1 MSAMK
6 ERRVYKGVEPEPFRK
21 IKHACSKLRA
31 KVITERRFREWS
43 REVFRVKAVDQARSR
58 WCGLMVII
66 LLLFG
71 FLVQAQEA
79 DSTEDALAEIPKQES
94 VALGDTTDLDP
105 LLERIGEARYVL
117 LGEASHGTSDYY
129 LWRARISRRLI
140 EEKGFSF
147 VAVEGDWPDLYRVNE
162 YVKNRPGSGR
172 SAYDVLNAFE
182 RWPTWMWAN
191 WEVVAFVEWLR
202 DYNDTLADADKVGFY
217 GLDVYSL
224 WASLDTVLIYVEREK
239 PALLEVARR
248 TQSCFKPYG
257 EDEQAYARATL
268 SGASCEAEATALL
281 KALRSNREFEEP
293 EAHFDAEQ
301 NAFAIVNAERY
312 YRAVMEGG
320 PKSWNVR
327 DHHMVDT
334 LDRLVA
340 HHQPEAKAIVWE
352 HNTHIGDARATTMAE
367 QGMVNVGQLVR
378 ERHKGEG
385 VVLVGFGSYRGSVV
399 AARAWGAEME
409 RMRVAE
415 AQAASWEA
423 VFHKAG
429 RGDRLLI
436 LDDLKSSG
444 AAFETR
450 GHRAIGVTYNPEFES
465 FNYVPT
471 VLPRRYNVFV
481 YLDKTEALHPL
492 HMDPSGKG
500 PPQLYP
506 WGF

>member
-1 MSAMK
+1 MSG
-6 ERRVYKGVEPEPFRK
+6 EV
-21 IKHACSKLRA
+21 
-31 KVITERRFREWS
+31 S
-43 REVFRVKAVDQARSR
+43 RMKAVAYTRSR
-58 WCGLMVII
+58 WHRFTATI

-71 FLVQAQEA
+71 LLAQAQEA
-79 DSTEDALAEIPKQES
+79 VPGEDTLANVLKRES
-94 VALGDTTDLDP
+94 VALRNTDDLDP
-105 LLERIGEARYVL
+105 LMKRIGDARYVL

-129 LWRARISRRLI
+129 VWRAHLSRRLI

-147 VAVEGDWPDLYRVNE
+147 VVVEGDWPDLYRVNA
-162 YVKNRPGSGR
+162 YVKGRPGSGR

-202 DYNDTLADADKVGFY
+202 KYNDALPDADKVGFY

-224 WASLDTVLIYVEREK
+224 WASLDAVLTYVERKK

-248 TQSCFKPYG
+248 VQACFEPYG
-257 EDEQAYARATL
+257 EDEIAYAEATL
-268 SGASCEAEATALL
+268 TGVSCEAEATALL
-281 KALRSNREFEEP
+281 KALRSNREFEDP

-301 NAFAIVNAERY
+301 NAFTIVNAERY
-312 YRAVMEGG
+312 YRAMMAGG
-320 PKSWNVR
+320 PESWNVR
-327 DHHMVDT
+327 DHHMADT

-340 HHQPEAKAIVWE
+340 QHGPDSKAIVWE

-367 QGMVNVGQLVR
+367 QGMVNIGQLVR
-378 ERHKGEG
+378 QKHKGEG
-385 VVLVGFGSYRGSVV
+385 VVLVGFGSYRGSVI

-409 RMRVAE
+409 RMRVPE
-415 AQAASWEA
+415 AQATSWEA
-423 VFHKAG
+423 VFHEIG

-444 AAFETR
+444 AAFESR

-471 VLPRRYNVFV
+471 VLPRRYDAFI
-481 YLDKTEALHPL
+481 YLEETEALHPL
-492 HMDPSGKG
+492 HMEPSGKG
-500 PPQLYP
+500 PPQIYP

>member
-1 MSAMK
+1 M
-6 ERRVYKGVEPEPFRK
+6 
-21 IKHACSKLRA
+21 
-31 KVITERRFREWS
+31 
-43 REVFRVKAVDQARSR
+43 AV
-58 WCGLMVII
+58 V
-66 LLLFG
+66 LLF
-71 FLVQAQEA
+71 FAFQAQAQETA
-79 DSTEDALAEIPKQES
+79 SGEDALAEILKRES
-94 VALGDTTDLDP
+94 VALGDTNDLDP
-105 LLERIGEARYVL
+105 LIERIGDARHVL

-129 LWRARISRRLI
+129 VWRARVSRRLI

-147 VAVEGDWPDLYRVNE
+147 VAVEGDWPDLYRVNA

-172 SAYDVLNAFE
+172 TAYDVLNAFE

-202 DYNDTLADADKVGFY
+202 KHNDTLPDEDKVGFY

-224 WASLDTVLIYVEREK
+224 WASLDAVLTYVKREK
-239 PALLEVARR
+239 PALLDVAEQVQ
-248 TQSCFKPYG
+248 TCFEPYAG
-257 EDEQAYARATL
+257 DEQAYARATL
-268 SGASCEAEATALL
+268 SGTSCEAEATALL
-281 KALRSNREFEEP
+281 KALRSNQRLENP
-293 EAHFDAEQ
+293 EARFDAEQ

-312 YRAVMEGG
+312 YRAMMEGG

-340 HHQPEAKAIVWE
+340 HHGPEAKSIVWE

-378 ERHKGEG
+378 QRHKGEG

-409 RMRVAE
+409 RMRVPE

-423 VFHKAG
+423 VFREAG

-436 LDDLKSSG
+436 LDDLETSG
-444 AAFETR
+444 AASEAR
-450 GHRAIGVTYNPEFES
+450 GHRAIGVTYDPEFES

-471 VLPRRYNVFV
+471 VLPRRYDAFIH
-481 YLDKTEALHPL
+481 LEKTEALHPL
-492 HMDPSGKG
+492 HMELLREG